1 MLVGTGSIRHRFS
14 GKAGAACSGAK
25 SFSVFCFPTPILAR
39 KERVEGRVLRREY
52 IPNFTTISLVGLS
65 FPVCPGC

>member
-1 MLVGTGSIRHRFS
+1 MLVGTGSIKHRFR
-14 GKAGAACSGAK
+14 GKAGGACSGVK
-25 SFSVFCFPTPILAR
+25 SFSVFPFPTPILAR

-52 IPNFTTISLVGLS
+52 ILSFTTISLVGLS

>member
-1 MLVGTGSIRHRFS
+1 MLVGTRSIKHRFS
-14 GKAGAACSGAK
+14 GKAGAACSEAK
-25 SFSVFCFPTPILAR
+25 SFSVFPFPTPILTR

-52 IPNFTTISLVGLS
+52 IPSFSALSLAGLS